1 MFIPCAEQSPT
12 SYLLYFKRATA
23 HLSLSRHE
31 PALADF
37 DKVLQLTGGTFDK
50 ALLSK
55 GKIFAKE
62 GRWTEA
68 RDMIKAYSRKN
79 IGDRAAGDL
88 VRIRQYSLPLAYVCA
103 SCLDYPRVKL
113 QRRRRRRHNVQS
125 NGEPA

>member
-1 MFIPCAEQSPT
+1 VSFGRLLSYTLIPAAELSPA

-37 DKVLQLTGGTFDK
+37 DKVLELTGGTFDK

-62 GRWTEA
+62 GRWVEA
-68 RDMIKAYSRKN
+68 RDTMKAYSRKN
-79 IGDRAAGDL
+79 IGDRVAGDL
-88 VRIRQYSLPLAYVCA
+88 VRWC
-103 SCLDYPRVKL
+103 
-113 QRRRRRRHNVQS
+113 H
-125 NGEPA
+125 

>member
-1 MFIPCAEQSPT
+1 MFMPFTEQSPT

-23 HLSLSRHE
+23 HLSLSRHD
-31 PALADF
+31 PAIADF

-62 GRWTEA
+62 GRWPEA
-68 RDMIKAYSRKN
+68 RDMIKTYSRKN

-88 VRIRQYSLPLAYVCA
+88 VRIHKFDSVWFTSSLL
-103 SCLDYPRVKL
+103 L
-113 QRRRRRRHNVQS
+113 
-125 NGEPA
+125 